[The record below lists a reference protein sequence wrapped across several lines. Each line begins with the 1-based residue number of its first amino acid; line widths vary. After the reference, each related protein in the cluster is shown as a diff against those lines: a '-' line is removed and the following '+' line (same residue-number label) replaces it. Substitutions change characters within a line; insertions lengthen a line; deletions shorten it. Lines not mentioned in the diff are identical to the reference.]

1 MEQVELE
8 FETTED
14 YLDCASKTEGGIKSI
29 YKELAEDELDH
40 VEKLIDVGDKQE
52 FVKDSKEAIIWEFEK
67 AQILKKHN
75 KLTAELSNIK

>member
-1 MEQVELE
+1 MKLLKIILIAQVKL
-8 FETTED
+8 
-14 YLDCASKTEGGIKSI
+14 KVIKSI

-40 VEKLIDVGDKQE
+40 VEKLVDVGDKQE